1 MNLARL
7 RLSSVALVAV
17 MFFLSMLA
25 YTLYNLYS
33 LQSALRQDVG
43 ENMVWALSQGVYQ
56 SARLS
61 QVAARQPRTAADD
74 AEQQMRQSIL
84 TANLSMLVEGPQRRF
99 MEHSEV
105 LADISRVLGMLEQPV
120 VDHIGLQQQLQLIGN
135 KVMLAERESEGR
147 DRDRHRQLVMQVIL
161 AVLGILLAG
170 SILCVQLLRSL
181 KQVRVASEEISR
193 QHEQARTLL
202 DALQQERAARL
213 RYRDFVSL
221 MSHQLRTPL
230 AVIDSSAQRLLRQNP
245 GQDITQRVQRMRTSV
260 SQLNEL
266 ISRVLDGVR
275 QDDAR
280 ESSTRASSLEL
291 LVHDWRDVLAEAMA
305 RLDEML
311 SARPVRVD
319 WREAGEGPLPISCD
333 RLWCVEIL
341 CNLLSNADKYSPP
354 GCPIELAVELRE
366 EHLYCSVR
374 DFGPGLTDDDR
385 ERVFERF
392 YRAQGTR
399 SIAGTGLG
407 LSIARALAQWHGG
420 SLTVCNAEGGGAL
433 FTLVLPRSAEL

>member
-161 AVLGILLAG
+161 TVLGILLAG

-245 GQDITQRVQRMRTSV
+245 DQEITQRVQRMRTSV

-275 QDDAR
+275 QDDAM

-354 GCPIELAVELRE
+354 GSPIELAVELRE

>member
-33 LQSALRQDVG
+33 LQSVLRQDVG

-275 QDDAR
+275 QDDAM

-354 GCPIELAVELRE
+354 GSPIELAVELRE

>member
-33 LQSALRQDVG
+33 LQSVLRQDVG

-275 QDDAR
+275 QDDAM

-319 WREAGEGPLPISCD
+319 WREAAEGPLPISCD

-354 GCPIELAVELRE
+354 GSPIELAVELRG

-374 DFGPGLTDDDR
+374 DFGPGLTDEDR

>member
-33 LQSALRQDVG
+33 LQSVLRQDIG

-74 AEQQMRQSIL
+74 AEQQMRQEIL
-84 TANLSMLVEGPQRRF
+84 AANLLMLVEGPQRRF
-99 MEHSEV
+99 MEHSDV

-135 KVMLAERESEGR
+135 KVMLAERESEGH

-275 QDDAR
+275 QDDAM

-291 LVHDWRDVLAEAMA
+291 LVHDWRDVLAEALA

-311 SARPVRVD
+311 SSRPVRVN
-319 WREAGEGPLPISCD
+319 WREAGEGSLPISCD

-354 GCPIELAVELRE
+354 GSPIELAVQLRG

-374 DFGPGLTDDDR
+374 DFGPGLTEEDR

-433 FTLVLPRSAEL
+433 FTLVLPLPAEP

>member
-33 LQSALRQDVG
+33 LQSVLRQDIG

-74 AEQQMRQSIL
+74 AEQQMRQEIL
-84 TANLSMLVEGPQRRF
+84 AANLLMLVEGPQRRF
-99 MEHSEV
+99 MEHSDV

-135 KVMLAERESEGR
+135 KVMLAERESEGH

-275 QDDAR
+275 QDDAM

-291 LVHDWRDVLAEAMA
+291 LVHDWRDVLAEALA

-311 SARPVRVD
+311 SSRPVRVN
-319 WREAGEGPLPISCD
+319 WREAGEGSLPISCD

-354 GCPIELAVELRE
+354 GSPIELAVQLRG
-366 EHLYCSVR
+366 EHLYCTVR
-374 DFGPGLTDDDR
+374 DFGPGLTDEDR

-433 FTLVLPRSAEL
+433 FTLVLPLPAEP

>member
-33 LQSALRQDVG
+33 LQTVLRQEVG

-120 VDHIGLQQQLQLIGN
+120 VDHIGLQQRLQLIGN
-135 KVMLAERESEGR
+135 KVMLAQRESEGR

-245 GQDITQRVQRMRTSV
+245 SQDITQRVQRMRTSV

-275 QDDAR
+275 QDDAM

-354 GCPIELAVELRE
+354 GSPIELAVELRG

-374 DFGPGLTDDDR
+374 DFGPGLTDEDR

-399 SIAGTGLG
+399 NIAGTGLG

>member
-33 LQSALRQDVG
+33 LQSVLRQDVG

-275 QDDAR
+275 QDDAM

-291 LVHDWRDVLAEAMA
+291 LVHDWRDVLAEALA

-311 SARPVRVD
+311 SSRPVRVD

-354 GCPIELAVELRE
+354 SSPIELAVQLRG

-374 DFGPGLTDDDR
+374 DFGPGLTEEDR

-433 FTLVLPRSAEL
+433 FTLVLPLPAEP

>member
-33 LQSALRQDVG
+33 LQSVLRQDVG

-105 LADISRVLGMLEQPV
+105 LADINRALNMLEQPV
-120 VDHIGLQQQLQLIGN
+120 VDYVGLQQRLQLIGN
-135 KVMLAERESEGR
+135 KVMLAQRESEGH

-245 GQDITQRVQRMRTSV
+245 GQEITQRVQRMRTSV

-275 QDDAR
+275 QDDAM

-341 CNLLSNADKYSPP
+341 CNLLSNADKYSPS
-354 GCPIELAVELRE
+354 GSPIELAVELRG

-374 DFGPGLTDDDR
+374 DFGPGLTDEDR

>member
-33 LQSALRQDVG
+33 LQSVLRQDIG

-74 AEQQMRQSIL
+74 AEQHMRQEIL
-84 TANLSMLVEGPQRRF
+84 AANLLMLVEGPQRRF
-99 MEHSEV
+99 MEHSDV

-135 KVMLAERESEGR
+135 KVMLAERESEGH

-275 QDDAR
+275 QDDAM

-291 LVHDWRDVLAEAMA
+291 LVHDWRDVLAEALA

-311 SARPVRVD
+311 SSRPVRVD

-354 GCPIELAVELRE
+354 GSPIELAVQLRG
-366 EHLYCSVR
+366 EHLYCTVR
-374 DFGPGLTDDDR
+374 DFGPGLTDEDR

-433 FTLVLPRSAEL
+433 FTLVLPLPAEP

>member
-33 LQSALRQDVG
+33 LQSVLRQDVG

-245 GQDITQRVQRMRTSV
+245 GQEITQRVQRMRTSV

-275 QDDAR
+275 QDDAM

-354 GCPIELAVELRE
+354 GSPIELAVELRE

-374 DFGPGLTDDDR
+374 DFGPGLTDEDR

>member
-33 LQSALRQDVG
+33 LQSVLRQDVG

-120 VDHIGLQQQLQLIGN
+120 MDHIGLQQQLQLIGN

-245 GQDITQRVQRMRTSV
+245 GQEITQRVQRMRTSV

-275 QDDAR
+275 QDDAM

-354 GCPIELAVELRE
+354 GSPIELAVELRG

-374 DFGPGLTDDDR
+374 DFGPGLTDEDR

>member
-161 AVLGILLAG
+161 TVLGILLAG
-170 SILCVQLLRSL
+170 SVLCVQLLRSL

-245 GQDITQRVQRMRTSV
+245 GQEITQRVQRMRTSV

-275 QDDAR
+275 QDDAM

-333 RLWCVEIL
+333 RLWCVETL

-354 GCPIELAVELRE
+354 GSPIELAVELRG

-374 DFGPGLTDDDR
+374 DFGPGLTDEDR

-399 SIAGTGLG
+399 NIAGTGLG

>member
-33 LQSALRQDVG
+33 LQSVLRQDIG

-74 AEQQMRQSIL
+74 AEQQMRQEIL
-84 TANLSMLVEGPQRRF
+84 AANLLMLVEGPQRRF
-99 MEHSEV
+99 MEHSDV

-135 KVMLAERESEGR
+135 KVMLAERESEGH

-275 QDDAR
+275 QDDAM

-291 LVHDWRDVLAEAMA
+291 LVHDWRDVLAEALA

-311 SARPVRVD
+311 SSRPVRVD

-354 GCPIELAVELRE
+354 GSPIELAVQLRG

-374 DFGPGLTDDDR
+374 DFGPGLTEEDR

-433 FTLVLPRSAEL
+433 FTLVLPLPAEP

>member
-33 LQSALRQDVG
+33 LQSVLRQDVG

-120 VDHIGLQQQLQLIGN
+120 VDHIGLQQRLQLIGN
-135 KVMLAERESEGR
+135 KVMLAQRESEGR

-245 GQDITQRVQRMRTSV
+245 GQEITQRVQRMRTSV

-275 QDDAR
+275 QDDAM

-354 GCPIELAVELRE
+354 GSPIELAVELRG

-374 DFGPGLTDDDR
+374 DFGPGLTDEDR

>member
-33 LQSALRQDVG
+33 LQSVLRQDIG

-74 AEQQMRQSIL
+74 AEQHMRQEIL
-84 TANLSMLVEGPQRRF
+84 AANLLMLVEGPQRRF
-99 MEHSEV
+99 MEHSDV

-135 KVMLAERESEGR
+135 KVMLAERESEGH

-275 QDDAR
+275 QDDAM

-291 LVHDWRDVLAEAMA
+291 LVHDWRDVLAEALA

-311 SARPVRVD
+311 SSRPVRVN
-319 WREAGEGPLPISCD
+319 WREAGEGSLPISCD

-354 GCPIELAVELRE
+354 GSPIELAVQLRG

-374 DFGPGLTDDDR
+374 DFGPGLTEEDR

-433 FTLVLPRSAEL
+433 FTLVLPLPAEP

>member
-33 LQSALRQDVG
+33 LQSVLRQDIG

-74 AEQQMRQSIL
+74 AEQHMRQEIL
-84 TANLSMLVEGPQRRF
+84 AANLLMLVEGPQRRF
-99 MEHSEV
+99 MEHSDV

-135 KVMLAERESEGR
+135 KVMLAERESEGH

-245 GQDITQRVQRMRTSV
+245 GQEITQRVQRMRTSV

-275 QDDAR
+275 QDDAM

-291 LVHDWRDVLAEAMA
+291 LVHDWRDVLAEALA

-311 SARPVRVD
+311 SSRPVRVD

-354 GCPIELAVELRE
+354 SSPIELAVQLRG
-366 EHLYCSVR
+366 EHLYCTVR
-374 DFGPGLTDDDR
+374 DFGPGLTDEDR

-433 FTLVLPRSAEL
+433 FTLVLPLPAEP

>member
-135 KVMLAERESEGR
+135 KVMLAERESEGH

-275 QDDAR
+275 QDDAM

-291 LVHDWRDVLAEAMA
+291 LVHDWRDVLAEALA

-311 SARPVRVD
+311 SSRPVRVN
-319 WREAGEGPLPISCD
+319 WREAGEGSLPISCD

-354 GCPIELAVELRE
+354 GSPIELAVQLRG
-366 EHLYCSVR
+366 EHLYCTVR
-374 DFGPGLTDDDR
+374 DFGPGLTDEDR
-385 ERVFERF
+385 ERVFERL

-433 FTLVLPRSAEL
+433 FTLVLPLPAEP

>member
-161 AVLGILLAG
+161 TVLGILLAG

-245 GQDITQRVQRMRTSV
+245 GQEITQRVQRMRTSV

-275 QDDAR
+275 QDDAM

-354 GCPIELAVELRE
+354 GSPIELAVELRE